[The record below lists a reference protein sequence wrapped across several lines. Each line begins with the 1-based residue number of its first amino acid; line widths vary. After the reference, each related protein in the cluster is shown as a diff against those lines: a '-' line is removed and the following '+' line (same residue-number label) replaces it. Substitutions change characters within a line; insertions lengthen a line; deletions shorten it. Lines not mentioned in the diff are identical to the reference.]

1 MSPDAVPAPDCAAPD
16 RAALDCAARGCALD
30 GCRSAAEPGA
40 PVALCSAHLGLA
52 HDWVARED
60 GVVDALPSPCLV
72 CGSRLGVR
80 HPSGWLCAACEWR
93 LGDAPDGELPPPRV
107 EVVYYIR
114 FAGRIKIGTSGNPRQ
129 RLHRLRHEELLAF
142 ERGGRALEQHRH
154 AQFAV
159 ERLERTEWFTR
170 SAALDRHVEAVRAGE
185 PDPWALYRRWCS
197 EALALRT

>member
-1 MSPDAVPAPDCAAPD
+1 MNACAIDECPAP
-16 RAALDCAARGCALD
+16 
-30 GCRSAAEPGA
+30 AEQGA
-40 PVALCSAHLGLA
+40 PLALCSAHLALA

-80 HPSGWLCAACEWR
+80 LPSAWLCAACEWR
-93 LGDAPDGELPPPRV
+93 FGEVPDAELAPPRV

-114 FAGRIKIGTSGNPRQ
+114 FGDRIKIGTSGNPRQ

-154 AQFAV
+154 AQFAA
-159 ERLERTEWFTR
+159 ERLERTEWFAR
-170 SAALDRHVEAVRAGE
+170 SPALEGHIETVGAGE
-185 PDPWALYRRWCS
+185 PDPWALHRRWWS
-197 EALALRT
+197 EALALRS